1 MPMGLFA
8 APDVAKPLAPEK
20 AAEAPAKGKEEAPAK
35 PTNNGTAK
43 EGTAKDKAKPEAA
56 PAKPANGTN
65 GKEATAPAKPAN
77 GKEALPPAKP
87 ANGNG
92 KEAAPAKPT
101 EAGEPAPAPAPSTT
115 PMPESTATPV
125 TKDGEPM
132 PPAVEDDDEAAAE
145 RKEADAAT
153 AVARPVSSDPVQVYG
168 WREWV
173 LVGQTQ
179 MKLAAKL
186 DTGAFTSSIHAEEK
200 ELFERDGKK
209 WVRFIVTDPGEKNSP
224 RTRIEAPLVRI
235 AHIKEPGGKSVAR
248 EVVRLNFTLGER
260 KLRADFTLNNRSNM
274 LSPVLIGRTTIK
286 ELGWVDPSRAYLADQ
301 KIMR

>member
-1 MPMGLFA
+1 MPLGLFA
-8 APDVAKPLAPEK
+8 APEIAKPVAPEK
-20 AAEAPAKGKEEAPAK
+20 AAEAPAKSKEEAPAK
-35 PTNNGTAK
+35 PTNSGTAK
-43 EGTAKDKAKPEAA
+43 EKAKPEAA
-56 PAKPANGTN
+56 PAKPANG
-65 GKEATAPAKPAN
+65 KETP
-77 GKEALPPAKP
+77 PPAKP
-87 ANGNG
+87 ATG
-92 KEAAPAKPT
+92 KETPPAKPAELT
-101 EAGEPAPAPAPSTT
+101 PAPEAK
-115 PMPESTATPV
+115 ATPV
-125 TKDGEPM
+125 TKEGEPM
-132 PPAVEDDDEAAAE
+132 PLPAVEDDDEAAAE
-145 RKEADAAT
+145 RQEADAGA
-153 AVARPVSSDPVQVYG
+153 AVARPVTSDPVQVYG

-235 AHIKEPGGKSVAR
+235 AHIKDPGGKSEAR

-301 KIMR
+301 KIVR

>member
-1 MPMGLFA
+1 MGLLA
-8 APDVAKPLAPEK
+8 APETVKPVAPEK

-35 PTNNGTAK
+35 APTNG
-43 EGTAKDKAKPEAA
+43 KDKAKPEAA
-56 PAKPANGTN
+56 PAKPTN
-65 GKEATAPAKPAN
+65 GKEAPTPAKPAN
-77 GKEALPPAKP
+77 GKETSKETTPAKP
-87 ANGNG
+87 VEPKPAPGG
-92 KEAAPAKPT
+92 GRPPVTPAK
-101 EAGEPAPAPAPSTT
+101 E
-115 PMPESTATPV
+115 
-125 TKDGEPM
+125 GEPM
-132 PPAVEDDDEAAAE
+132 PPAAADDDEAAAE
-145 RKEADAAT
+145 REEANAGT

-173 LVGQTQ
+173 LIGQTQ
-179 MKLAAKL
+179 IKLAAKL
-186 DTGAFTSSIHAEEK
+186 DTGALTSSIHAEEK

-235 AHIKEPGGKSVAR
+235 AHIKDPGGKSEAR